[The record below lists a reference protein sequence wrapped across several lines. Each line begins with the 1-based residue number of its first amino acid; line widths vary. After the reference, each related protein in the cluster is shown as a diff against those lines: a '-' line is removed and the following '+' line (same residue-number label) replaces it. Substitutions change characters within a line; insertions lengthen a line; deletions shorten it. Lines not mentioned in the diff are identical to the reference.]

1 MLHVLFFLSFIC
13 LGIVLHVLIVF
24 LCITSLCLS
33 VCLLFMFLWASLPD
47 LNTHISLH
55 LTFFLPCLALVYLHV
70 DEAQRISGKVSGVVN
85 GFRLDDV
92 DLHAYVVTN
101 DGRTY
106 TAISRIP
113 DTVGYSLQSL
123 YAVGSILGFL
133 FALPQQ
139 PMLHNGFVLT
149 GRLRLPWFRA

>member
-1 MLHVLFFLSFIC
+1 VWIYVRPRRRTYLLIYFSGFLS
-13 LGIVLHVLIVF
+13 
-24 LCITSLCLS
+24 
-33 VCLLFMFLWASLPD
+33 
-47 LNTHISLH
+47 
-55 LTFFLPCLALVYLHV
+55 V

-85 GFRLDDV
+85 GFQIDDV

-113 DTVGYSLQSL
+113 DNIGYSLQSL
-123 YAVGSILGFL
+123 YAVGSVLGFL

-139 PMLHNGFVLT
+139 SAALHNGFMLT
-149 GRLRLPWFRA
+149 GKCAGFTHLCGIGENVYL

>member
-1 MLHVLFFLSFIC
+1 
-13 LGIVLHVLIVF
+13 
-24 LCITSLCLS
+24 
-33 VCLLFMFLWASLPD
+33 
-47 LNTHISLH
+47 
-55 LTFFLPCLALVYLHV
+55 LT
-70 DEAQRISGKVSGVVN
+70 DEAQRISGKVTGVVN
-85 GFRLDDV
+85 GVEISDV

-113 DTVGYSLQSL
+113 DEIGYSLQSL

-139 PMLHNGFVLT
+139 PTLRNGFVLT
-149 GRLRLPWFRA
+149 GW

>member
-1 MLHVLFFLSFIC
+1 M
-13 LGIVLHVLIVF
+13 
-24 LCITSLCLS
+24 T
-33 VCLLFMFLWASLPD
+33 
-47 LNTHISLH
+47 
-55 LTFFLPCLALVYLHV
+55 
-70 DEAQRISGKVSGVVN
+70 GVVN
-85 GFRLDDV
+85 GVQINDV

-113 DTVGYSLQSL
+113 DTIGYSMQSL

-149 GRLRLPWFRA
+149 GTYFTCVRVCVCVFTCLGDLL